1 MNVEERRVEVQ
12 GLPTRYLAAGEGP
25 PLVLLHALGESA
37 LDWRWVLPAL
47 TRTHSVYAPDL
58 PGFGDSAKPLVD
70 YSPTFFARFISGY
83 LDALGLERAAVAGN
97 SLGGLVALSLA
108 LSEPERVSALGLI
121 DSAGLG
127 RTVTYALRAP
137 TLPGYGELTIAWSR
151 TPPGATQR
159 AWTRT
164 PLLFAHPGSVPP
176 EWIKEQYRLAQ
187 QPGFLEAALAA
198 LRAQVDLRGQREVL
212 LDRLSG
218 LEMPTLVVWGVS
230 DRVFPVSQAREAT
243 ARLREGS
250 LALIPACGHLPHVE
264 RPDRFVG
271 ALGRFLGEQSN
282 D

>member
-1 MNVEERRVEVQ
+1 VNVEERRVEVQ

-25 PLVLLHALGESA
+25 PLVLLHALAESA

-47 TRTHSVYAPDL
+47 ARTHSVYAPDL

-70 YSPTFFARFISGY
+70 YSPAFFTRFISGY
-83 LDALGLERAAVAGN
+83 LDALGIERAAVAGN
-97 SLGGLVALSLA
+97 SLGGLVALRLA

-127 RTVTYALRAP
+127 RAITYALRAP
-137 TLPGYGELTIAWSR
+137 TLPGYGELTITWSR

-159 AWTRT
+159 AWLRI
-164 PLLFAHPGSVPP
+164 PLLFARSGSVPS

-187 QPGFLEAALAA
+187 QPGFLEAVLAA

-212 LDRLSG
+212 VDRLPG
-218 LEMPTLVVWGVS
+218 LEMPTLVIWGAS
-230 DRVFPVSQAREAT
+230 DRVFPVSQAREAA
-243 ARLREGS
+243 ARLTEGS

-264 RPDRFVG
+264 RPDRFVS

-282 D
+282 G

>member
-1 MNVEERRVEVQ
+1 M
-12 GLPTRYLAAGEGP
+12 
-25 PLVLLHALGESA
+25 
-37 LDWRWVLPAL
+37 
-47 TRTHSVYAPDL
+47 
-58 PGFGDSAKPLVD
+58 
-70 YSPTFFARFISGY
+70 
-83 LDALGLERAAVAGN
+83 
-97 SLGGLVALSLA
+97 
-108 LSEPERVSALGLI
+108 
-121 DSAGLG
+121 
-127 RTVTYALRAP
+127 
-137 TLPGYGELTIAWSR
+137 
-151 TPPGATQR
+151 
-159 AWTRT
+159 RT